1 MKRALKSAL
10 VLAILTIVG
19 LGHAAGR
26 VVVLKPTN
34 GAPSAWPEATRSA
47 LAELA
52 LAGFVV
58 VVEPSQ
64 EVLLERWLQQL
75 EQATHDEGTVASV
88 LITRTPAG
96 GFGYVWIRGAP
107 GPLQLMEEH
116 PDSALAHNG
125 FALRLVDVLRERRLT
140 LPTTQ
145 APDPRDT
152 PVPDASPTTAGSML
166 GLHAAAG
173 VSWMAAGA
181 MAPRIQFGAQMELMS
196 GFSLSLSGHS
206 LLAPVSLATEA
217 GDVSIDS
224 RGASLALLFDP
235 RVANRWGLV
244 AGATAGSTWFRSN
257 GRGSATHAARSDVAT
272 VGTLS
277 LLLAGRFRLD
287 RLVATLSGEPQWLL
301 PKVRITSADGHE
313 VERMQLA
320 FNLMLGLGWLV

>member
-10 VLAILTIVG
+10 VLAILSIVG

-26 VVVLKPTN
+26 VVVLKPTH
-34 GAPSAWPEATRSA
+34 GAASTWPEATRSA

-52 LAGFVV
+52 LAGFEV

-64 EVLLERWLQQL
+64 EILLERLLQQL
-75 EQATHDEGTVASV
+75 KQATLDESTVASV

-96 GFGYVWIRGAP
+96 GFGYVWIREAP
-107 GPLQLMEEH
+107 RPLQLMEEQ
-116 PDSALAHNG
+116 PDSALAHNA

-140 LPTTQ
+140 LPATE
-145 APDPRDT
+145 APKPRDNPMPEAPST
-152 PVPDASPTTAGSML
+152 NAGGRL

-173 VSWMAAGA
+173 MSWVAAGA
-181 MAPRIQFGAQMELMS
+181 MAPRIQFGAQMELMN

-217 GDVSIDS
+217 GDVSIYS

-235 RVANRWGLV
+235 RVANRWGVL
-244 AGATAGSTWFRSN
+244 AGAATGTTWFRSN
-257 GRGSATHAARSDVAT
+257 GRDSATHVARSDVAT

-277 LLLAGRFRLD
+277 LLLAGRFRTD
-287 RLVATLSGEPQWLL
+287 RFVATLSGEPQWLL
-301 PKVRITSADGHE
+301 PKLRITSADGRE
-313 VERMQLA
+313 VERVRLA
-320 FNLMLGLGWLV
+320 FALMLGLGWQV